1 MCYGIGTDSVG
12 GTVKF
17 YDGTVTVENVG
28 GKLKVE
34 VDAVNS
40 YDVPVTLHYVAAGT
54 TAVENVNK
62 DNTQVAKRLI
72 NGQLLIIRNGE
83 TYNATGALV
92 K

>member
-1 MCYGIGTDSVG
+1 MH
-12 GTVKF
+12 
-17 YDGTVTVENVG
+17 VENVG

-40 YDVPVTLHYVAAGT
+40 YDVPVTLHYEAAHG
-54 TAVENVNK
+54 TAVENVDK
-62 DNTQVAKRLI
+62 DNTNVAKRLV

>member
-1 MCYGIGTDSVG
+1 MQLYCLV
-12 GTVKF
+12 
-17 YDGTVTVENVG
+17 DGTVTVENVG
-28 GKLKVE
+28 GKLKVD
-34 VDAVNS
+34 VDAINS
-40 YDVPVTLHYVAAGT
+40 YEVPVKIHYAPADA